1 MVLRRWLLA
10 SVENLLVAGFAVM
23 IAMVFGNVVLR
34 YGFGSGIT
42 ISEEVSRMIFVWL
55 TFGGAFLVA
64 RENGHLGVQAL
75 VNKMPPLG
83 RLVSRVTVELAS
95 LFCMGLLITGCW
107 AQAGLNMANP
117 APVSGIPLGVTYLA
131 GIACGLGIAG
141 LNLQRLFLLLTGRWV
156 EPEPDLPLPAPP
168 PAPNLGPAQNPDR
181 RPDL

>member
-1 MVLRRWLLA
+1 MALRRFLVA
-10 SVENLLVAGFAVM
+10 TVENLLIAGFVVM

-75 VNKMPPLG
+75 VNKMPPAG
-83 RLVSRVTVELAS
+83 RLVSRITVELAS

-107 AQAGLNMANP
+107 AQARLNMANP

-156 EPEPDLPLPAPP
+156 EPEPDLPQPA
-168 PAPNLGPAQNPDR
+168 APTTPDADPDR
-181 RPDL
+181 RPER